1 MTSISTKWMSSSL
14 TLPPN
19 YLSPGAHSP
28 WPPPC
33 LDHSCPRRWPS
44 SPRPQSL
51 PASTAA
57 PLSALAYIPNLC
69 RHMPSHTRMIAL
81 SQMQHFLHQ
90 LRPGMAPLGPCCGT
104 RLLSPFS
111 ELLCHCPDNDCA
123 YRVCFVNILFGGLPD
138 AKKCM
143 SPGSSQQQQRTSS
156 GSNSI
161 ASGGSRHLSSKDFG
175 KGGGKSAL
183 PLRDLRC
190 PTIIVHAAG

>member
-1 MTSISTKWMSSSL
+1 MWKCPSISAVLLACCSMALETSTSCLNCLRMCCVMTSISTKWMSSSL

-19 YLSPGAHSP
+19 YSSPGAHSP

-51 PASTAA
+51 PASTAT
-57 PLSALAYIPNLC
+57 PLSALAYIPYLC
-69 RHMPSHTRMIAL
+69 RHMPSHTPMIAL

-111 ELLCHCPDNDCA
+111 ELL
-123 YRVCFVNILFGGLPD
+123 
-138 AKKCM
+138 
-143 SPGSSQQQQRTSS
+143 
-156 GSNSI
+156 
-161 ASGGSRHLSSKDFG
+161 
-175 KGGGKSAL
+175 
-183 PLRDLRC
+183 
-190 PTIIVHAAG
+190 